1 MSSLDLDLDAQIN
14 DLEVEWRAAY
24 DASIA
29 ARAEYKALAASRP
42 TRVGALDVARERLER
57 TESKRS
63 CVMTKI
69 ERLEESMLRR
79 QGMLRTQSTLRTR
92 SMLRKR

>member
-14 DLEVEWRAAY
+14 NLEVEWRAAY

-29 ARAEYKALAASRP
+29 ARAEYKALAASRS
-42 TRVGALDVARERLER
+42 TRGDLLNVARERLER
-57 TESKRS
+57 TESKKS

-79 QGMLRTQSTLRTR
+79 QSMLRTQSTLRTQ

>member
-14 DLEVEWRAAY
+14 NLEVEWRAAY
-24 DASIA
+24 DASTA
-29 ARAEYKALAASRP
+29 ARAEYKALAASRS
-42 TRVGALDVARERLER
+42 TRVDALDVARERLER

-69 ERLEESMLRR
+69 ERLEESMLRK
-79 QGMLRTQSTLRTR
+79 QGMLRTQSTLGTR